1 MNISNV
7 STAINHTVA
16 QSSRLTQLSSGPT
29 ATKQE
34 RTDFYSMQKN
44 LITTSL
50 CASDSDYSKEDAVMK
65 QWNKQGSFNLY
76 DVMNGGKVNLQDPN
90 PSAEVLR
97 EFEKQLQTS
106 GIQKE
111 VDWSGLMFDL
121 RGIGFDADAA
131 AYTIGTD
138 DFSRKVDYLASR
150 YVAVEEKIK
159 STTTGDTQAEQLK
172 KLDEMYQSAL
182 GEIADGYSGIVGS
195 FLEENGVS
203 GEKGKIY
210 SSIVSGVE
218 SRIEEYHKDLT
229 GNAALEGLKGTQDQW
244 LLNDDAYVAS
254 VLRESVSTLANSQSK
269 SADAPYTLKDLNALG
284 QYASALSA
292 MEKPNNT
299 NIYTMDE
306 GRIGL
311 DFSMLAMKTD
321 MLRSS
326 GNISDTMAG
335 LLQKTADGFMK
346 SFLDRL
352 DGQLSANRKAGAA
365 VGDQAGFAALDRN
378 MVWDMYNQTMQ
389 HYRSG
394 GDAIQALIKG
404 AEYGAAK
411 ASSRITNG
419 TYRHENN
426 SDYWT
431 NFFKRSS
438 GTSRLGAYEH
448 TDSTFQKYLSGWK
461 DFIDS
466 LDSGKPIRLNLSLN
480 TTEHYAVSQNYTVNK
495 TF

>member
-1 MNISNV
+1 MNISGV
-7 STAINHTVA
+7 SAATNYAAV
-16 QSSRLTQLSSGPT
+16 QSSRLTQLSSGSP
-29 ATKQE
+29 AAVKQE
-34 RTDFYSMQKN
+34 GTDFYSMQKN
-44 LITTSL
+44 LITASL
-50 CASDSDYSKEDAVMK
+50 CASDNSYTKEDAVMK

-90 PSAEVLR
+90 PSAEALR

-131 AYTIGTD
+131 AYTIGAD

-150 YVAVEEKIK
+150 YVAVEDKIK

-218 SRIEEYHKDLT
+218 SRIEEYRKGLT
-229 GNAALEGLKGTQDQW
+229 GNATLEGLKGTQDQW

-254 VLRESVSTLANSQSK
+254 VLRESVSTPATSQAK
-269 SADAPYTLKDLNALG
+269 AAGAPYTLNDLTALG
-284 QYASALSA
+284 QYASTLSA
-292 MEKPNNT
+292 MEKPNNA
-299 NIYTMDE
+299 NVYTMDE
-306 GRIGL
+306 ARIGL
-311 DFSMLAMKTD
+311 DFSMIAMKAD
-321 MLRSS
+321 ALRSS
-326 GNISDTMAG
+326 GGISDTMAG
-335 LLQKTADGFMK
+335 LLQKVTDGFMK

-365 VGDQAGFAALDRN
+365 AGDRAGFAALDRN
-378 MVWDMYNQTMQ
+378 AVWDVYNQAMQ
-389 HYRSG
+389 HYRGS

-411 ASSRITNG
+411 ASAQSAG
-419 TYRHENN
+419 AYRYQN
-426 SDYWT
+426 SVSYWT
-431 NFFKRSS
+431 NFFGK
-438 GTSRLGAYEH
+438 GASRFGAYESP
-448 TDSTFQKYLSGWK
+448 DSTFQKYLTDWADFQSGLIGGGVAG
-461 DFIDS
+461 IDI
-466 LDSGKPIRLNLSLN
+466 K
-480 TTEHYAVSQNYTVNK
+480 A
-495 TF
+495 

>member
-1 MNISNV
+1 MNISGV
-7 STAINHTVA
+7 SAATNYAAV
-16 QSSRLTQLSSGPT
+16 QSSRLTQLSSGST
-29 ATKQE
+29 AAVKQE
-34 RTDFYSMQKN
+34 GTDFYSMQKN
-44 LITTSL
+44 LITASL
-50 CASDSDYSKEDAVMK
+50 CASDNDYTKEDAVMK

-76 DVMNGGKVNLQDPN
+76 DVMNGGKVKLQDPN

-131 AYTIGTD
+131 AYTIGAD

-150 YVAVEEKIK
+150 YAAVEDKIK
-159 STTTGDTQAEQLK
+159 STTIGDTQAEQLK

-210 SSIVSGVE
+210 SSIVSGVG
-218 SRIEEYHKDLT
+218 SRIEEYRKGLT
-229 GNAALEGLKGTQDQW
+229 GNATLEGLKGTQDQW

-254 VLRESVSTLANSQSK
+254 VLRESVSTPATSQAK
-269 SADAPYTLKDLNALG
+269 AAGAPYTLNDLTALG
-284 QYASALSA
+284 QYASTLSA
-292 MEKPNNT
+292 MEKPNNA
-299 NIYTMDE
+299 NVYTMDE
-306 GRIGL
+306 ARIGL
-311 DFSMLAMKTD
+311 DFSMIAMKAD
-321 MLRSS
+321 ALRSS
-326 GNISDTMAG
+326 GGISDTMAG
-335 LLQKTADGFMK
+335 LLQKATDGFMK

-365 VGDQAGFAALDRN
+365 AGDQAGFAALDRSV
-378 MVWDMYNQTMQ
+378 VWDVYNQAMQ
-389 HYRSG
+389 RYHGS

-411 ASSRITNG
+411 ASAQSAG
-419 TYRHENN
+419 AYRHQN
-426 SDYWT
+426 SVSYWT
-431 NFFKRSS
+431 NFFGK
-438 GTSRLGAYEH
+438 GASRFGAYESS
-448 TDSTFQKYLSGWK
+448 DSTFQKYLTDWADFQSGLIGGGVAG
-461 DFIDS
+461 IDV
-466 LDSGKPIRLNLSLN
+466 K
-480 TTEHYAVSQNYTVNK
+480 A
-495 TF
+495 